1 MGKPAYI
8 ILAHSLMVREAI
20 KTIIKGR
27 DSRSEVWTFVCVSGG
42 ECVVGLDF
50 LVQIVS
56 YKKL

>member
-1 MGKPAYI
+1 
-8 ILAHSLMVREAI
+8 MVREAI

-42 ECVVGLDF
+42 ECVVGLDL

>member
-1 MGKPAYI
+1 
-8 ILAHSLMVREAI
+8 MVREAI

-42 ECVVGLDF
+42 GGCVVGLDF